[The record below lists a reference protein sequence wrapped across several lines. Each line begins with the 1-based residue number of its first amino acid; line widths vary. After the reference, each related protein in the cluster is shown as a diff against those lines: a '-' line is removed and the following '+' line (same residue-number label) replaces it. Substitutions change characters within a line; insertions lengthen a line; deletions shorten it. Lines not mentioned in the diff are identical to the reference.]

1 MKGRLQDW
9 TLDGWKAKQ
18 QELVLDVCIQ
28 VLVHVV
34 AHLHLLAVPSLMCA
48 HVLVLP
54 GGCKEMTQC

>member
-1 MKGRLQDW
+1 MVGKQQ
-9 TLDGWKAKQ
+9 AKQ